1 MAWLAVMTLAG
12 CDIPHKPR
20 APHAG
25 VQVQMRLVDPQQQG
39 TYHYQ
44 GRQLALKEPPL
55 VTSADIIDVRIVK
68 DTAGQP
74 AVMFRMREETKDRL
88 LAATEAAVGQ
98 QMAVT
103 VDQRVLTVATV
114 YGPFAEDM
122 QIAGM
127 VMTADE
133 VQAMVRHITD
143 GGPQPLR

>member
-1 MAWLAVMTLAG
+1 
-12 CDIPHKPR
+12 
-20 APHAG
+20 
-25 VQVQMRLVDPQQQG
+25 MRLVDPQQQG